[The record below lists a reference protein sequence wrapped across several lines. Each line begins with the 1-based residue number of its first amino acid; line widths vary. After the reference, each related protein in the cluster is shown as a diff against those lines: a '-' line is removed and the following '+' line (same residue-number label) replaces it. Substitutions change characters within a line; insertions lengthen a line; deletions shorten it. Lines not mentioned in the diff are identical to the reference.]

1 MLLFPSAS
9 FWWNSLCVHVKS
21 FPLLLCVSLCS
32 HKHGISPIFYFILA
46 ILHCFLQ
53 SFIVSLFLAI
63 LNNFTWVKSSDSL
76 HPSDHLITLNS
87 TSPFSEYSFVRTVR
101 THHIVLVF
109 SVLKDLK
116 EHDLIKSVSQGTFM
130 LGSLS
135 DFCVRLTI
143 HCFF

>member
-1 MLLFPSAS
+1 MRWSVWTFLKTLNVSLLFKFPKHIFKERSSPLLLLFPSAS

-32 HKHGISPIFYFILA
+32 HEHGISPIFYFILA

-63 LNNFTWVKSSDSL
+63 LNNFTRVKSDSL

-87 TSPFSEYSFVRTVR
+87 TSPFSEYSFYCKNSPYSPG
-101 THHIVLVF
+101 VF
-109 SVLKDLK
+109 
-116 EHDLIKSVSQGTFM
+116 
-130 LGSLS
+130 
-135 DFCVRLTI
+135 CP
-143 HCFF
+143 